1 MKEAERSI
9 FELVRPT
16 KLVEIA
22 GNARAKR
29 LARGLLAKGPKPG
42 VVVSGGYGTGKS
54 TIARIFARSIVCEA
68 EDPDKPC
75 GACPSCTY
83 SPRNTALWGRGVSVR
98 NCAKYSAEQLKGDL
112 EDALYASET
121 PHVLVLDEF
130 HRAGFR
136 VHDQLLTWL
145 EDESANL
152 VAVVITPEPTKIEP
166 ALAQRLYSI
175 PMEPPTPE
183 ETLSFLRAARD
194 RLGLCV
200 SDDILAEFCSA
211 HGCVVRACLND
222 LHLSSVE
229 GTS

>member
-1 MKEAERSI
+1 MRETERSI
-9 FELVRPT
+9 FELVRPVR
-16 KLVEIA
+16 LDDIA

-29 LARGLLAKGPKPG
+29 LARGLLAKGAKPG
-42 VVVSGGYGTGKS
+42 VIISGGFGTGKS

-68 EDPDKPC
+68 VGTDRPC
-75 GACPSCTY
+75 GACTSCTY

-98 NCAKYSAEQLKGDL
+98 NCAKYSAEQLKEDL
-112 EDALYASET
+112 EDALYASEA

-152 VAVVITPEPTKIEP
+152 VVVIITPEPAKIEP
-166 ALAQRLYSI
+166 ALAQRLYSL

-183 ETLSFLRAARD
+183 EAMNFLRIARD
-194 RLGLCV
+194 GFAPSV
-200 SDDILAEFCSA
+200 SDDTLAEICTA
-211 HGCVVRACLND
+211 HRCVLRACLND
-222 LHLSSVE
+222 LYLCSVE
-229 GTS
+229 GAS